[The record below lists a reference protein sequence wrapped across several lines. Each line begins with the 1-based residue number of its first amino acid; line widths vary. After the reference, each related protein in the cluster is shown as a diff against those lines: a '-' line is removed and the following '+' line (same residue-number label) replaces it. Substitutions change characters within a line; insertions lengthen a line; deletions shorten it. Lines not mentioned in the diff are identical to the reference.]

1 MTEVPVPE
9 GDEDTVRIMTVHA
22 AKGLEFP
29 VVILTGLNADRPAR
43 TDGVLFDRE
52 GNKAEVSIG
61 QGRSF
66 TTPGFEGLADN
77 ERRMGEDEYVRL
89 LYVAT
94 TRARDHLVLSVFRT
108 EKDEKSAA
116 AQMGKFLD
124 GEDDLWEQV
133 PKHVGNP
140 SKYAEPEKKVVEPEG
155 HSLES
160 RDEWISRRKLLLEK
174 QGRPMSVAAT
184 RLAQI
189 AKEESQS
196 EEPWKRGRGGTSIG
210 RAVHSVL
217 QTIDLVT
224 GGGIEETSYA
234 QAAAEG
240 IPDRSEEIASLVRV
254 AVESDVVRRAVASG
268 RLWREVPVA
277 VPMGEGVLE
286 GFIDLL
292 FEEEGSLIVVDYKT
306 DALEAT
312 ETGDAVD
319 RYRLQAGS
327 YALAVQKATGKSVK
341 EVVFLFLQPRREEVL
356 KDIPDLVSK
365 ARAAATTFFG

>member
-1 MTEVPVPE
+1 VTEVPVPE
-9 GDEDTVRIMTVHA
+9 GDEDAVRIMTVHA

-133 PKHVGNP
+133 PEHVGNP

-224 GGGIEETSYA
+224 GGGIEATSHA

-319 RYRLQAGS
+319 RYRLKAGS
-327 YALAVQKATGKSVK
+327 YALAVQNATGKAVQ
-341 EVVFLFLQPRREEVL
+341 EVVFLFLQPRREETL
-356 KDIPDLVSK
+356 TNINELVEE
-365 ARAAATTFFG
+365 AEDAAVAHLG